1 MIYSW
6 DAKKKEFILVD
17 DKNNKDFVIFK
28 WNGIAFN
35 DVNSNLK
42 EKLPKEVYDKY
53 MTICSELEIE
63 SLNYPLKKKVFF
75 RSQALSLYD
84 GLILWLNDI
93 SKKFEEIY
101 KLEEFTEEAK
111 MKRRESLKQ
120 IAIEF
125 INSNDNN
132 ASGLFEYMRNSF
144 NTLKTIL
151 NDRNT
156 YVPKGMTLNEY
167 ESAMLT
173 TIELIKN
180 IKDILT
186 IEDYKA
192 MIKPYMNDKIAV
204 KAFNGIFA
212 KELGGIGLSERQ
224 LDKDNDFFINLPVTT
239 YMLQQLEDI
248 VNFIPSIKQN
258 IIQDIS
264 RSTIKFHLET
274 SGLQLGILEHYIK
287 CLPEYI

>member
-17 DKNNKDFVIFK
+17 DSNNKDFVIFK

-42 EKLPKEVYDKY
+42 EKLPKEVYDNY
-53 MTICSELEIE
+53 MTICSQLEIE

-84 GLILWLNDI
+84 GLQSWLDDI
-93 SKKFEEIY
+93 QKKFDEIHS
-101 KLEEFTEEAK
+101 LEEFTEEAK
-111 MKRRESLKQ
+111 AKRREVLKQ

-144 NTLKTIL
+144 NTLKIVL
-151 NDRNT
+151 NDRTT
-156 YVPKGMTLNEY
+156 YVPKGMTLNAY

-180 IKDILT
+180 TKDILT
-186 IEDYKA
+186 VEDYKA
-192 MIKPYMNDKIAV
+192 MIKPYMSDKIAV
-204 KAFNGIFA
+204 KAFNSIFVT
-212 KELGGIGLSERQ
+212 ELGGMGLSERQ
-224 LDKDNDFFINLPVTT
+224 LDKENDFFINLPVTT
-239 YMLQQLEDI
+239 YMLDQLEYV
-248 VNFIPSIKQN
+248 VNLIPSIKQG

-264 RSTIKFHLET
+264 RSTVKFHLET
-274 SGLQLGILEHYIK
+274 SGLQLGILQHYIK